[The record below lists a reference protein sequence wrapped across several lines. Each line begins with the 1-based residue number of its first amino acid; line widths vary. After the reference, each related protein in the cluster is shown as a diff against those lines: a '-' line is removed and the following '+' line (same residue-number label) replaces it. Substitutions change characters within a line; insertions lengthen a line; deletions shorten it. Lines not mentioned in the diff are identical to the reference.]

1 MTPAPAIPP
10 EIAEYLHGL
19 VLGERPIAWLAIDSA
34 QTLVAAGG
42 ALTEHGLDA
51 VHGGCPVPEQ
61 LGFLEGLLPLAESPF
76 RLQHV
81 QTADGRAAD
90 LHLFVAGDRVW
101 VVLIDSATERDAA
114 QRVQQKA
121 YDMTLLSEREARLIS
136 ELEAAN
142 LELKRTYEALE
153 ESNQRLARE
162 LEEAANYVRSI
173 LPPPVAGRTLTADWL
188 FIPSTELGGDSFG
201 YHWIDSE
208 HLALYVLDV
217 SGHGV
222 GAALLS
228 AAVANALRA
237 EALPNT
243 DFRAPAEVLGA
254 LNQIYLMEQH
264 NNLFFT
270 IWYGVFHKRTRLLA
284 YASAGHPPALL
295 VPDGARSA
303 AEIKPLRA
311 TEPVLGAL
319 AGIKF
324 VQHEWTVPR
333 GSRLFLIT
341 DGAFEIVKADG
352 SMLELDEFVELLVES
367 APSRKAEP
375 SGKAEPRGK
384 AEPSGKAELDRLV
397 GVLRSLHGP
406 GPFDDD
412 LSIIRFEL

>member
-1 MTPAPAIPP
+1 MTAAPAIPL
-10 EIAEYLHGL
+10 EVAEYLHGW
-19 VLGERPIAWLAIDSA
+19 VLGERPIAWLVVDSA

-42 ALTEHGLDA
+42 ALAAHGLDA
-51 VHGGCPVPEQ
+51 VQSGRPAPEQ
-61 LGFLEGLLPLAESPF
+61 LCFLEGLLPPAASPF

-81 QTADGRAAD
+81 QTTDGRAAD

-101 VVLIDSATERDAA
+101 VVLIDSAAERDAA

-121 YDMTLLSEREARLIS
+121 YDMTLLSEPEARLIG

-142 LELKRTYEALE
+142 LELKRTYAALE
-153 ESNQRLARE
+153 ESRAELLSTNQRLARE

-173 LPPPVAGRTLTADWL
+173 LPPPVAGPTLTADWL

-228 AAVANALRA
+228 AAVANTLRS

-243 DFRAPAEVLGA
+243 DFRAPDEVLGA
-254 LNQIYLMEQH
+254 LNQIYLMEKQ
-264 NNLFFT
+264 NNLFLT

-295 VPDGARSA
+295 VPHGARGA

-311 TEPVLGAL
+311 SEPILGAL
-319 AGIKF
+319 SGIKF
-324 VQHEWTVPR
+324 AQHECPVPR
-333 GSRLFLIT
+333 GARLFLMT
-341 DGAFEIVKADG
+341 DGVFEIKKSDG
-352 SMLELDEFVELLVES
+352 SMLEFEEFLELLARPV
-367 APSRKAEP
+367 PSEV
-375 SGKAEPRGK
+375 
-384 AEPSGKAELDRLV
+384 AELDRLV
-397 GVLRSLHGP
+397 GALRSLHGP
-406 GPFDDD
+406 GPLDDD

>member
-10 EIAEYLHGL
+10 EVAEYLHGL
-19 VLGERPIAWLAIDSA
+19 VLGERPIAWLAVDAA
-34 QTLVAAGG
+34 QTLIAAGG
-42 ALTEHGLDA
+42 ALAAHGLDA
-51 VHGGCPVPEQ
+51 IQSGHPAPEQ
-61 LGFLEGLLPLAESPF
+61 LCFLEGLLPLATSPF

-101 VVLIDSATERDAA
+101 VVLIDSAAERNAA

-142 LELKRTYEALE
+142 LELKRTSQALE
-153 ESNQRLARE
+153 ESRAELLSTNQRLAGE

-173 LPPPVAGRTLTADWL
+173 LPPPVAGPLFTADWL

-217 SGHGV
+217 AGHGV

-228 AAVANALRA
+228 AAVANTLRS
-237 EALPNT
+237 EALPNV
-243 DFRAPAEVLGA
+243 DLRAPAEVLGA
-254 LNQIYLMEQH
+254 LNQIYLMEQQ
-264 NNLFFT
+264 NNLFLT

-295 VPDGARSA
+295 VPSGAGSA
-303 AEIKPLRA
+303 AEIKLLRA
-311 TEPVLGAL
+311 TEPVLGVL

-324 VQHEWTVPR
+324 TQHEFPVPR
-333 GSRLFLIT
+333 GARLFLIT
-341 DGAFEIVKADG
+341 DGAFEIKKVDG
-352 SMLELDEFVELLVES
+352 SMLEFEEFIELLAAVP
-367 APSRKAEP
+367 A
-375 SGKAEPRGK
+375 GG
-384 AEPSGKAELDRLV
+384 AELDRLV
-397 GVLRSLHGP
+397 AVLRSLHGP
-406 GPFDDD
+406 GALEDD
-412 LSIIRFEL
+412 LSIVRFEL